1 MKSGCSRSIRSS
13 CLRSRDE
20 CSQSHSSSRVRS
32 RSPDVAKADRLFILG
47 LIEMR
52 LHRVGGR
59 SLLLILWRFFSWIR
73 DICSLPPVPS
83 EWRKICS
90 FCADRDLDDQPSAS
104 YCLPVGDVSADIL
117 AGIDDH
123 IFSSSFGMQPKKVS

>member
-1 MKSGCSRSIRSS
+1 MSVLSLTHLPGLGPDRLMWPKQIDFSFIRAH
-13 CLRSRDE
+13 RDE
-20 CSQSHSSSRVRS
+20 PPQGWREEPS
-32 RSPDVAKADRLFILG
+32 ADIV
-47 LIEMR
+47 E
-52 LHRVGGR
+52 V
-59 SLLLILWRFFSWIR
+59 FSWIR